1 MDSSIPRKRQRTEPY
16 WIIHCTDDNTMLIS
30 PNSLDSWKMLQ
41 KACQIRDH
49 EGILSVQVADDQI
62 PNGVFYHRKC
72 RSMFTHKHDL
82 DRITKS
88 KNDEKGKEVEVETSH
103 LERRSS
109 IRQGRILVRLNKKKE
124 S

>member
-16 WIIHCTDDNTMLIS
+16 CIIHCTDDNTTLIS
-30 PNSLDSWKMLQ
+30 PNSLDSWKTLQ
-41 KACQIRDH
+41 KRC
-49 EGILSVQVADDQI
+49 ILSVQVADDLI

-72 RSMFTHKHDL
+72 RRTFTHKHDL

-88 KNDEKGKEVEVETSH
+88 KNDGKEKEVEVETSH

-109 IRQGRILVRLNKKKE
+109 IRQGRMLVRLNNKKE